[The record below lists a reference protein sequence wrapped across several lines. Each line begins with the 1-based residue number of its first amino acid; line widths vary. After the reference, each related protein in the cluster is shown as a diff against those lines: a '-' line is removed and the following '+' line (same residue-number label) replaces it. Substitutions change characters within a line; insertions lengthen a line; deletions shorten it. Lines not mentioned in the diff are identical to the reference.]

1 MCMGSKVNLAP
12 DSRVSS
18 PLRRD
23 GLRQRPFGFCPAG
36 SRLAASC
43 LTMLCALLVPASL
56 LGADGV
62 SDWLHLALP
71 GDAPVG
77 VSDLSL
83 GQSTASVRG
92 LSMVLNL
99 QAQVVLRNV
108 GNKSIHGLTL
118 RVEAQDISPGGRGSV
133 TVPSLNVAPGETFPV
148 RIDLE
153 LVRPFPAGRNN
164 GALVQLTLDG
174 VLFGD
179 LSFYGQDRLD
189 SRRALTI
196 YELEARRDR
205 EYFAG
210 LIEGGQMKTLRE
222 ELNFGIVDFRP
233 PQLGLELV
241 RDPKPQARPGE
252 QPVAVSFVSLPAA
265 PVQPLTGDARVFG
278 NEVRQPR
285 VALKNTTNRSVR
297 EIELGWILRDD
308 RGRDHMAGCLPSKV
322 DIPPVHTAQFAQEGV
337 LRFSEPG
344 GRPLL
349 IGAVSA
355 FINNVEFTEGR
366 LWIPSRADLAA
377 ANVDAV
383 VRRVMSSS
391 PEQQRLADIYRR
403 KGVVGLAAEL
413 RKFN

>member
-1 MCMGSKVNLAP
+1 M
-12 DSRVSS
+12 
-18 PLRRD
+18 
-23 GLRQRPFGFCPAG
+23 
-36 SRLAASC
+36 
-43 LTMLCALLVPASL
+43 
-56 LGADGV
+56 
-62 SDWLHLALP
+62 
-71 GDAPVG
+71 
-77 VSDLSL
+77 
-83 GQSTASVRG
+83 
-92 LSMVLNL
+92 
-99 QAQVVLRNV
+99 
-108 GNKSIHGLTL
+108 
-118 RVEAQDISPGGRGSV
+118 
-133 TVPSLNVAPGETFPV
+133 
-148 RIDLE
+148 
-153 LVRPFPAGRNN
+153 
-164 GALVQLTLDG
+164 
-174 VLFGD
+174 
-179 LSFYGQDRLD
+179 
-189 SRRALTI
+189 
-196 YELEARRDR
+196 
-205 EYFAG
+205 
-210 LIEGGQMKTLRE
+210 IEGGQIKTLRE

-241 RDPKPQARPGE
+241 RDPKQQARPGE

-285 VALKNTTNRSVR
+285 VELKNTTNRPVR
-297 EIELGWILRDD
+297 EIELGWILRDE

-322 DIPPVHTAQFAQEGV
+322 DIPPVRTARFAQEGV

-355 FINNVEFTEGR
+355 FINNVEFSDGH